1 MHFQKK
7 VTISLLLKADED
19 STVLCTPYFL
29 HLFVNW
35 WAFRMIPYFSSLNA
49 AGIDIDVQL
58 FLL

>member
-1 MHFQKK
+1 MHFQKN

-19 STVLCTPYFL
+19 PTVLCIPYFL

-35 WAFRMIPYFSSLNA
+35 WAFRIIPYFGFLNA
-49 AGIDIDVQL
+49 AGINRDVQL